1 MPITDHKNHPFSF
14 HVIDIQTI
22 DPSPYQHRK
31 YFDEKSLRELGKSI
45 VQDGLIEPIIVRP
58 QKNGRF
64 QLIAGERRLRAIK
77 DYTDMT
83 SIQVKIAVVDDLQ
96 ARRISAAEN
105 LLRQD
110 LSAIE
115 AIEATIEIID
125 VEMGK
130 SPEYLT
136 VGKTPLERVIKLLSK
151 FDSIRRSKARGSVAL
166 EAEKVLSNKYVGQV
180 ESIFKNLP
188 KPLKWQSFLMHD
200 LILLTDIPSI
210 VQEASVKHGLNKAQT
225 KALARLEQVSGR
237 VFHEVIQK
245 GFLPIKDQNNLL
257 PQLKLNEL
265 SAREIQVFAE
275 DLEKT
280 NKKSDQK
287 EDRLQQEF
295 STQVKVA
302 LMTRLGIPHVRI
314 AQRLNIHRETI
325 SRYAQKNHE
334 LFKKIHQDFKAE
346 SRIPDITQKYVVP
359 QPLVWSVILQEKTD
373 QERFK
378 DLNWGLR
385 AWDNWYFNDVDHRF
399 GDPWPGRIPA
409 QLVAHTLFYFT
420 RQNDLVFDPMAGG
433 AVVADTCL
441 AFNRQCWSFDLLDR
455 VKTRPEIEPFLW
467 DHKNLAWPVPTGKKP
482 DLIFFDPPYFKK
494 MAAHYMKGSISDFS
508 KDKYLKFFKDLF
520 SLMREHSK
528 PSTRIAFLNADFR
541 DFQGIPALDEDP
553 DNAILMFTYAKLLEN
568 CGWKITHLMDC
579 PLSTERF
586 TGNMVNR
593 MHEKRTLGIIRR
605 TLIIGKLN
613 IHNKN
618 DAMQD

>member
-1 MPITDHKNHPFSF
+1 MPITDHKNYSFSF
-14 HVIDIQTI
+14 STIDINKI

-31 YFDEKSLRELGKSI
+31 YFDEEGLRELGVSI

-83 SIQVKIAVVDDLQ
+83 SIQAKIAVVDDLQ
-96 ARRISAAEN
+96 ARRISDAEN
-105 LLRQD
+105 ILRED
-110 LSAIE
+110 LSVIE
-115 AIEATIEIID
+115 SIEATIGIID

-136 VGKTPLERVIKLLSK
+136 VGKTPLERVHKLLSK
-151 FDSIRRSKARGSVAL
+151 LDSIRVSKDRGSMVSK
-166 EAEKVLSNKYVGQV
+166 EAEDLFHKFMEQV
-180 ESIFKNLP
+180 ELIFKNLP
-188 KPLKWQSFLMHD
+188 KSLQWRSFLNND

-210 VQEASVKHGLNKAQT
+210 VQKASVKHGLNKAQT
-225 KALARLEQVSGR
+225 KALARLEQVSGKL
-237 VFHEVIQK
+237 FQDITQT
-245 GFLPIKDQNNLL
+245 GSIPLKDQNNTLL
-257 PQLKLNEL
+257 PKLALNEF
-265 SAREIQVFAE
+265 SAREIQTFAE

-280 NKKSDQK
+280 NKKNAQK
-287 EDRLQQEF
+287 KETFQQDF
-295 STQVKVA
+295 SSQIKVA

-325 SRYAQKNHE
+325 SKYAQKNDE
-334 LFKKIHQDFKAE
+334 LFNKIHQDLKAG
-346 SRIPDITQKYVVP
+346 SGIVDMAQKYGVP

-378 DLNWGLR
+378 DLIWGLR
-385 AWDNWYFNDVDHRF
+385 TWDNWYFNDVDHRF
-399 GDPWPGRIPA
+399 GDDWPGRIPA

-433 AVVADTCL
+433 GVVADTCL
-441 AFNRQCWSFDLLDR
+441 AFNRRCWSFDLFDR
-455 VKTRPEIEPFLW
+455 IKTRPEIEPFLW
-467 DHKNLAWPVPTGKKP
+467 DHKNLTWPVPAGKKP

-494 MAAHYMKGSISDFS
+494 MADHYMKGSISDFS
-508 KDKYLKFFKDLF
+508 KPQYLKFFKDLF

-541 DFQGIPALDEDP
+541 DFQGIPAFDEDP
-553 DNAILMFTYAKLLEN
+553 ENAILLLEYAKLLEN
-568 CGWKITHLMDC
+568 CGWKTTHLIDC

-586 TGNMVNR
+586 TGNMVSK
-593 MHEKRTLGIIRR
+593 MQGKRTLGIIRR
-605 TLIIGKLN
+605 TLIIGKPKDL
-613 IHNKN
+613 KGL
-618 DAMQD
+618 